1 MIVATAGH
9 IDHGKTLLVKTL
21 TGTDTDRLPEEKA
34 RGISIDLGFAYL
46 PLAEGGLIG
55 FVDVPGH
62 ERFIRNMLAGVSG
75 IDFALLIVAADDG
88 VMPQTIEHLQIL
100 DLLRIGCGAA
110 VITKTDRVDA
120 ARIEEVRNQV
130 RALLAPTLLAQV
142 PILPVSAVSGT
153 GMAELKN
160 LLLREAAAKGQRSS
174 SGQHLRYA
182 IDRAFSI
189 AGSGTVVTG
198 TVFNGTVR
206 AGDKLVISPAGRE
219 VRVRSIQIHG
229 KAAAEARAGERCAL
243 NLTGADVESV
253 RRGDWVMAEAI
264 HRPTQRIDVRLNV
277 LPGEGKPLKHWMPV
291 HLHLATADVTARVS
305 LKRGEALNPGSGGI
319 GQLVLDE
326 PISALHGDRFIL
338 RDQSSTRTLGGGV
351 IIDPIP
357 PASRRSK
364 ARDATLAALES
375 ADHVTA
381 LTALAADSKRPID
394 LAHFEAIFNL
404 LPEIAAAAYAKA
416 GLTPLGKDR
425 RFAITQPRLAALH
438 QAAVKQV
445 TAFHQAQPQA
455 SGIEIETLH
464 QALAPELDADA
475 FGHLLRLLADQRQI
489 EVHSSLVRKPGHDTT
504 ANSADVKLWE
514 TVQPALLS
522 AGFNPPP
529 LKELAPLLKLKDA
542 ILKDFLY
549 RQMKAGNLYRVGA
562 ERFYLKPTMAVLA
575 ATAQAVAAKQPE
587 GQFTA
592 AQYRDAVGI
601 GRTLAI
607 EILEALDG
615 ITVTQRIG
623 DARKMRKDF
632 APILGAAEA
641 APPPPPGAV
650 AKPQAQKPS
659 ANKPQQ
665 RPPFRNK
672 RY

>member
-46 PLAEGGLIG
+46 PLADGGLIG

-88 VMPQTIEHLQIL
+88 VMPQTVEHLQIL
-100 DLLRIGCGAA
+100 DLLRIPRGAVA
-110 VITKTDRVDA
+110 ITKTDRVDA
-120 ARIEEVRNQV
+120 VRIEQV
-130 RALLAPTLLAQV
+130 CAQVQNLLAPTLLAQV
-142 PILPVSAVSGT
+142 PILPVSAVSGA
-153 GMAELKN
+153 GMDGLKS
-160 LLLREAAAKGQRSS
+160 LLLQEAAAKGQRSAA
-174 SGQHLRYA
+174 GQHLRYA

-198 TVFNGTVR
+198 TVFNGVIR
-206 AGDKLVISPAGRE
+206 PGDRLVISPAGRE

-229 KAAAEARAGERCAL
+229 KPASEARAGERCAL

-264 HRPTQRIDVRLNV
+264 HRPTLRIDVRLNV
-277 LPGEGKPLKHWMPV
+277 LPGEGKPLKHWTPV

-326 PISALHGDRFIL
+326 PVSALHGDRFIL

-351 IIDPIP
+351 IIDPLP
-357 PASRRSK
+357 PAARRSK
-364 ARDATLAALES
+364 ARESTLAALES
-375 ADHVTA
+375 ADPA
-381 LTALAADSKRPID
+381 TALAALAADGRRPVD

-404 LPEIAAAAYAKA
+404 LSDVAATAYAQA
-416 GLTPLGKDR
+416 NLVPLGKDR
-425 RFAITQPRLAALH
+425 RIAFTRLRLGALH
-438 QAAVKQV
+438 EAAVKQV
-445 TAFHQAQPQA
+445 TAFHQANPQA
-455 SGIEIETLH
+455 PGLEIETLH
-464 QALAPELDADA
+464 KTLAPELDADA
-475 FGHLLRLLADQRQI
+475 FGHALRLLAEQRQI
-489 EVHSSLVRKPGHDTT
+489 EIHSSLVRKPGHDNT
-504 ANSADVKLWE
+504 ANSADAQLWE
-514 TVQPALLS
+514 TVRPALES

-529 LKELAPLLKLKDA
+529 LKELAPLLKVKDA

-549 RQMKAGNLYRVGA
+549 RQMKAGNLFKVGA
-562 ERFYLKPTMAVLA
+562 ERFYLKSTMAVLA
-575 ATAQAVAAKQPE
+575 ATAKAVCEQQAN

-592 AQYRDAVGI
+592 AQYRDAIGI

-632 APILGAAEA
+632 VPLLGAAEP
-641 APPPPPGAV
+641 APPPPPGAT
-650 AKPQAQKPS
+650 AKSQAAQP
-659 ANKPQQ
+659 ATHKPQQ